1 MDLNTQEVHLS
12 HYWNIIYKR
21 WKVALSIV
29 VVVMLGTY
37 LASEF
42 AKPLYRSSIQIQIER
57 ENPNQL
63 TVDDL
68 FGIAASDQEFL
79 QTQYVLLKSRGL
91 AEKVIDDQKLLSDP
105 EFYPAGIN
113 GKTPA
118 QIAQIRDVDGGRGR
132 SVRSTSFRYAT
143 HRWST
148 SATSP
153 PTPRLA
159 QKIAEGVGESY
170 IRLNNEKKFESVQTG
185 QRVPG
190 AADRADSRGHRSS
203 RAASC
208 SSTARAKASSPA
220 PTPAASRSS
229 G

>member
-91 AEKVIDDQKLLSDP
+91 GEKVIDDQKLLSDP
-105 EFYPAGIN
+105 EFYPPGIN

-118 QIAQIRDVDGGRGR
+118 QMK
-132 SVRSTSFRYAT
+132 
-143 HRWST
+143 
-148 SATSP
+148 SAP
-153 PTPRLA
+153 
-159 QKIAEGVGESY
+159 
-170 IRLNNEKKFESVQTG
+170 
-185 QRVPG
+185 
-190 AADRADSRGHRSS
+190 
-203 RAASC
+203 
-208 SSTARAKASSPA
+208 
-220 PTPAASRSS
+220 ASRSAAACALVVSIVEVKRRSS
-229 G
+229 GEDTRGDCS

>member
-12 HYWNIIYKR
+12 HYWNVIYKR
-21 WKVALSIV
+21 WKVAVSILA
-29 VVVMLGTY
+29 VVMLGTY

-91 AEKVIDDQKLLSDP
+91 AEKVIEDQKLLSDP
-105 EFYPAGIN
+105 EFYPAGIT

-118 QIAQIRDVDGGRGR
+118 QIDKLRSQMAGAVNGPLEIKEVHNTSLVDIA
-132 SVRSTSFRYAT
+132 YI
-143 HRWST
+143 
-148 SATSP
+148 SP
-153 PTPRLA
+153 SPRLA
-159 QKIAEGVGESY
+159 QKIAEGVGQSY
-170 IRLNNEKKFESVQTG
+170 IRLNNEQKFESVRQ
-185 QRVPG
+185 
-190 AADRADSRGHRSS
+190 
-203 RAASC
+203 ASDFL
-208 SSTARAKASSPA
+208 
-220 PTPAASRSS
+220 
-229 G
+229 

>member
-1 MDLNTQEVHLS
+1 MDLNIQEVHLS

-21 WKVALSIV
+21 WKVALSIL

-37 LASEF
+37 LASRF

-91 AEKVIDDQKLLSDP
+91 AERVIDDQKLLSDP
-105 EFYPAGIN
+105 AFYPQGIR
-113 GKTPA
+113 GKTEA
-118 QIAQIRDVDGGRGR
+118 QITQARESMVGAVVGSVDVVP
-132 SVRSTSFRYAT
+132 VRNTSLVEV
-143 HRWST
+143 SCI
-148 SATSP
+148 ATSP
-153 PTPRLA
+153 ELA

-170 IRLNNEKKFESVQTG
+170 IRLNNEKKFESVQ
-185 QRVPG
+185 
-190 AADRADSRGHRSS
+190 
-203 RAASC
+203 
-208 SSTARAKASSPA
+208 KA
-220 PTPAASRSS
+220 